1 MQAMFCIQ
9 SWQAAWLTPNRAT
22 CTSLDSLWDGRLF
35 HGWNDGART
44 LDSVGT
50 SGLFKGGD
58 VALCE
63 WPNFNADI
71 RLDGWGWASQK
82 LS

>member
-1 MQAMFCIQ
+1 VAHTAL
-9 SWQAAWLTPNRAT
+9 SWLGQQFVVLY
-22 CTSLDSLWDGRLF
+22 DIVWDGRLF